1 MSVLTPA
8 QIQDAA
14 ELGEA
19 ARALSA
25 KRIRDVVAKLPA
37 ELRPSVLIVG
47 RTVDDAA
54 LMVRM
59 LHDTHP
65 QYTAVAA
72 HGQLVGRSF
81 DLVVYL
87 PGWYGNGNQK
97 AAADQWKIAIVHPRF
112 KDKTKKHELFVA

>member
-1 MSVLTPA
+1 MSILTPA
-8 QIQDAA
+8 QLADRA
-14 ELGEA
+14 EVADA

-25 KRIRDVVAKLPA
+25 KRIREVVDKLPTDP
-37 ELRPSVLIVG
+37 RPSVLIVV
-47 RTVDDAA
+47 RSVDDAA
-54 LMVRM
+54 MMVRT
-59 LHDTHP
+59 LHDTAP

-72 HGQLVGRSF
+72 HGMLVGRSF

-112 KDKTKKHELFVA
+112 KDKTKKHELFIA